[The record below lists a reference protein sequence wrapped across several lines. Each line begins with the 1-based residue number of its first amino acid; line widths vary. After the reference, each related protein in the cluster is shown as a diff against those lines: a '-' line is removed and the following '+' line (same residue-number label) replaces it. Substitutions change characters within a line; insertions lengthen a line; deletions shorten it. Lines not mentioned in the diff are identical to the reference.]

1 MLIRSFIDLTL
12 RAVLTCA
19 AVILVTTSAF
29 AEPRAITFHDLPDPM
44 AQTFEDP
51 FKKMGLDM
59 LEELRTV
66 VRLEERLET
75 DEVSTEVRPRLEAQL
90 IAARSVLEANG
101 HDIERLLSQR
111 WIIAD
116 NRRRA
121 KVAINKSLSGEDV
134 SLSGFLIPGGTDEN
148 GKRVGFL
155 VAQVGMCSHIPPPPP
170 NQLVR
175 VTLPKN
181 LPNTSLYEPV
191 TIAGTLRPKQFDTT
205 VFLLDGEVRMIGMW
219 GLELQN
225 LTKIRP
231 NKDPVTSSVMQ
242 RRFRASLGRT
252 VITPD

>member
-1 MLIRSFIDLTL
+1 MVIRSFGDPIL

-29 AEPRAITFHDLPDPM
+29 AEPRAITFDDLQDPM
-44 AQTFEDP
+44 AQAFEDP
-51 FKKMGLDM
+51 FKTMGFDM

-75 DEVSTEVRPRLEAQL
+75 DEVSTEVRPRLEARL

-101 HDIERLLSQR
+101 HHIERLLSQR
-111 WIIAD
+111 WTVAE

-121 KVAINKSLSGEDV
+121 RVAINQSLSGEDV
-134 SLSGFLIPGGTDEN
+134 SLSGFLIPAGTDKN

-170 NQLVR
+170 NRLVR
-175 VTLPKN
+175 VTLPKD
-181 LPNTSLYEPV
+181 LPTTSLYEPV
-191 TIAGTLRPKQFDTT
+191 TITGTLRPKHYDTT
-205 VFLLDGEVRMIGMW
+205 VFLLDGEVRMVGRW
-219 GLELQN
+219 GLELQK
-225 LTKIRP
+225 LRKIRP
-231 NKDPVTSSVMQ
+231 NEDHITSSAMQ

-252 VITPD
+252 VITPN